1 MNEQLKKI
9 YSENNDIWGLPQEYK
24 GLKIYPIKLIE
35 SKYMELFYRIFSY
48 PKTYIPDKQVLKMS
62 YLKFILYVVQPAIE
76 KGEDYIEKSII
87 EFFEYIMQAKKVSLE
102 WNFKDNPK
110 TLEEII
116 LRVVVDDVVLDEYDF
131 DNIREIVLEQNGM
144 SIEYIEQFRPDMEEK
159 LMVFNKKDDITLKD
173 EIFSFCVLM
182 NKSIDDIKGYTVY
195 QFKSQLERIA
205 ILKEFELYKPLEASG
220 QIKLQQGSEIKHYL
234 SHVKRAGRYDS
245 ILVSKDSYQET
256 SDIFKI

>member
-1 MNEQLKKI
+1 MNEQLKKM

-48 PKTYIPDKQVLKMS
+48 PKNYIPDKQVLKMS

-76 KGEDYIEKSII
+76 KGDDYIENSII
-87 EFFEYIMQAKKVSLE
+87 EFFKYIIKAKQVLLE
-102 WNFKDNPK
+102 WNSKDNPK
-110 TLEEII
+110 TLDEIV
-116 LRVVVDDVVLDEYDF
+116 LNVVIDDVVLSEYDF
-131 DNIREIVLEQNGM
+131 ENIREIVLEQNGL
-144 SIEYIEQFRPDMEEK
+144 SIDYVEQYRPDMEEK
-159 LMVFNKKDDITLKD
+159 LGVFNKKDDITLKD
-173 EIFSFCVLM
+173 EIFGFCVLM
-182 NKSIDDIKGYTVY
+182 NKSIDDIKEYTIY
-195 QFKSQLERIA
+195 QFKSQLERVA

-245 ILVSKDSYQET
+245 ILVDKKSYQE
-256 SDIFKI
+256 SGDVFKI